1 MQPEKLSNP
10 EIAQARKSRY
20 GWGFSAQLLM
30 RYELQRS
37 TLYVL
42 GPAKRREVHAIAG
55 NARSSMWVVC
65 GQDRCSAETTRASA
79 GLPP

>member
-1 MQPEKLSNP
+1 MQPAKLSNP

-42 GPAKRREVHAIAG
+42 GLAHSSAHEQSAG
-55 NARSSMWVVC
+55 
-65 GQDRCSAETTRASA
+65 RCSAETTRASA